1 MRRVVYMWALLLVA
15 VGCKES
21 GVDERVEEPTLRVD
35 IETLELDY
43 TKQSLEIAF
52 ESNQEVDVK
61 EEVLWIAVNGVDAGV
76 IRLTVQENSSES
88 GREADVVI
96 TVGELSHKVHI
107 VQMAKPPKSEVMEL
121 KLGHSDS
128 YLDSPKWGG
137 DVVSGTIDWGDGITE
152 EYAEGAS
159 HDYASAESRTAI
171 FRMEG
176 ATSFEIERIG
186 SMETLS
192 ISVE

>member
-1 MRRVVYMWALLLVA
+1 MWALLLVA
-15 VGCKES
+15 MGCKES
-21 GVDERVEEPTLRVD
+21 GVDERVDEPTLRVD
-35 IETLELDY
+35 SETLELDY
-43 TKQSLEIAF
+43 TKQSIEITF

-61 EEVLWIAVNGVDAGV
+61 EEVLWIAVNGVDTGV
-76 IRLTVQENSSES
+76 VRLTVQENSLES
-88 GREADVVI
+88 SREADVVI
-96 TVGELSHKVHI
+96 TAGELSHKVHI
-107 VQMAKPPKSEVMEL
+107 IQMAKPPKSEVMEL
-121 KLGHSDS
+121 RLGHSDS
-128 YLDSPKWGG
+128 YLDSPRWGG

-152 EYAEGAS
+152 DYAEGAS